1 MTVKDSQKSILDY
14 IYTLLTS
21 DATLKAAM
29 GGTVRLFHT
38 VATPDAEFPYLV
50 NRLDIR
56 STGFF
61 PNQISTYYLDIWS
74 DNPDSNAEVL
84 PIRKRILELIDELQ
98 FDTTEC
104 VNGKIWK
111 DNADGF
117 IPEPE
122 PNIWHYAMQ
131 FNLRF
136 YRKSETS
143 VIISR

>member
-29 GGTVRLFHT
+29 GGTVNLYHT
-38 VATPDAEFPYLV
+38 WATPDATFPYLV

-56 STGFF
+56 STEFF
-61 PNQISTYYLDIWS
+61 PNQISTYYIDIWS
-74 DNPDSNAEVL
+74 DNSDSNAEVL
-84 PIRKRILELIDELQ
+84 PIRQRIIGLIDELQ

-111 DNADGF
+111 QTDGF
-117 IPEPE
+117 IPETE
-122 PNIWHYAMQ
+122 PDIWHYTMQ